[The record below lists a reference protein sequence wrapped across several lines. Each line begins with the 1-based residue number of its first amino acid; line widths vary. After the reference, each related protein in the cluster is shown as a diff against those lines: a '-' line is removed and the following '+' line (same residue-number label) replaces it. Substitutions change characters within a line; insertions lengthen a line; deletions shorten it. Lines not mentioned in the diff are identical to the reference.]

1 MDGLTE
7 DGIAVLIPE
16 ILAVLVLERFQLQS
30 RLVIHEPCAVCTVGL
45 EDGEVQCQH
54 IVKADVPGYRYAD
67 FGSFGITQNAP
78 RHIDAGAVDEGGLLS
93 LAETLGKLNHKVS
106 FQIKAEVADEIGL
119 DGGDDSQ
126 LVSGHILLR
135 ETLCGGG
142 NGAVFG
148 YPRREII
155 VVGEPDL
162 AVALGGIHNGA
173 DPAEEVIFVQGSSI
187 LGGSALREQIGVGE
201 AVLAVNEVTVGFVA
215 ATHGLPK
222 AVVVAA
228 DTGSYVLVVDV
239 IMRTRKCKGEF
250 VAAQPPYGYMKDPDV
265 KRKIIPNPDT
275 APVVRKIFDLALE
288 GKTPAEI
295 AVVLN
300 DYKLETP
307 STYYMRM
314 NPDSKKFRTSSKEAC
329 WTVSNVREILKRREY
344 TGVMVMNQRRWKG
357 LDNPRTVWTDESEWQ
372 IIPDCHEA
380 IVSESEFEEA
390 QKVFRKIRKGYDRS
404 PDQYLLRSLVHCG
417 ACGRTM
423 QRQKHSPVIYYTCLK
438 SVSNRETAC
447 PVGERFIEADLERI
461 VKNDLLEKLRLLV
474 DADDRLYAAAAASEG
489 TEENL
494 RFRLEQIEKRMKQ
507 ISVSRVSAYER
518 YAEGRLQRDI
528 YLMERDKLNAENDRL
543 SAEKERLEKEL
554 LSLSQSRNRELTETC
569 DLARRTLTADELTNE
584 MLLFFIDR
592 VNVYSG
598 MRVEIIY
605 RFSDEIA
612 RLIGQE
618 NTAE

>member
-1 MDGLTE
+1 MKY
-7 DGIAVLIPE
+7 IVYSYY
-16 ILAVLVLERFQLQS
+16 S
-30 RLVIHEPCAVCTVGL
+30 RDLSQKIKTVM
-45 EDGEVQCQH
+45 
-54 IVKADVPGYRYAD
+54 
-67 FGSFGITQNAP
+67 S
-78 RHIDAGAVDEGGLLS
+78 
-93 LAETLGKLNHKVS
+93 
-106 FQIKAEVADEIGL
+106 
-119 DGGDDSQ
+119 
-126 LVSGHILLR
+126 
-135 ETLCGGG
+135 
-142 NGAVFG
+142 
-148 YPRREII
+148 
-155 VVGEPDL
+155 
-162 AVALGGIHNGA
+162 
-173 DPAEEVIFVQGSSI
+173 
-187 LGGSALREQIGVGE
+187 
-201 AVLAVNEVTVGFVA
+201 
-215 ATHGLPK
+215 
-222 AVVVAA
+222 
-228 DTGSYVLVVDV
+228 
-239 IMRTRKCKGEF
+239 TRKSKGEF

-307 STYYMRM
+307 SAYYRRM

-357 LDNPRTVWTDESEWQ
+357 LDNPRTVRTDESEWQ

-380 IVSESEFEEA
+380 IVSESEYEEA

-423 QRQKHSPVIYYTCLK
+423 QRQKHSRVIYYTCLK

-447 PVGERFIEADLERI
+447 PVGERFVEADLERI

-494 RFRLEQIEKRMKQ
+494 RFRLEQIEKRIKQ

-528 YLMERDKLNAENDRL
+528 YLMERDKLNTESDSL
-543 SAEKERLEKEL
+543 TTEKERLEKEL
-554 LSLSQSRNRELTETC
+554 LALSQSRNRELTETC
-569 DLARRTLTADELTNE
+569 DMARRTLTADELTNE

-612 RLIGQE
+612 RLIEQE